1 MFEDSYKTIA
11 SPAEGSYS
19 EKRSKFLA
27 YAFPVQNEQEVK
39 QRLAEIQKKH
49 WDARH
54 HCYAYILGPHKDA
67 YRQNDNGEPSGT
79 AGRPIYGQLLSKDVT
94 NTLVIVVRYF
104 GGIKLG
110 VSGLQNA
117 YKVAAREALDAAD
130 IVERTIQETF
140 RVTFEYVKMNDIMQI
155 LKDPEVQVIDRQS
168 YMQCIYTISV
178 RQRDADRV
186 TEALR
191 KIPMTEVIPVCFLFI
206 SCCLYLSKDLKKTI
220 F

>member
-1 MFEDSYKTIA
+1 MFEDTYKTIA
-11 SPAEGSYS
+11 KPSEGSYS

-79 AGRPIYGQLLSKDVT
+79 AGRPIYGQLLSKDLT

-117 YKVAAREALDAAD
+117 YKVAAKEALDAAV
-130 IVERTIQETF
+130 IEERTIQEQY
-140 RVTFEYVKMNDIMQI
+140 RVVFEYVKMNDIMQI
-155 LKDPEVQVIDRQS
+155 LKDPEIQVLDRQS
-168 YMQCIYTISV
+168 DMRCTYTISV
-178 RQRDADRV
+178 RQRDADRI

-191 KIPMTEVIPVCFLFI
+191 KVAMTEVTAL
-206 SCCLYLSKDLKKTI
+206 
-220 F
+220 

>member
-1 MFEDSYKTIA
+1 MFDDSYKTIA
-11 SPAEGSYS
+11 KPAEGNYS

-39 QRLAEIQKKH
+39 QRLTEIQKKH

-67 YRQNDNGEPSGT
+67 YRLNDNGEPSGT
-79 AGRPIYGQLLSKDVT
+79 AGRPIYGQLLSKDLT

-117 YKVAAREALDAAD
+117 YKVAAREALDAAV
-130 IVERTIQETF
+130 IEERTVQEIY
-140 RVTFEYVKMNDIMQI
+140 RVTFEYVKMNDIMQV
-155 LKDPEVQVIDRQS
+155 LKDPNIQILDRQS
-168 YMQCIYTISV
+168 YMQCIYTIYV
-178 RQRDADRV
+178 RQREADRI
-186 TEALR
+186 TDALR
-191 KIPMTEVIPVCFLFI
+191 KIPMTEVVAL
-206 SCCLYLSKDLKKTI
+206 
-220 F
+220 

>member
-11 SPAEGSYS
+11 KPAEGSYS

-27 YAFPVQNEQEVK
+27 YAFPVQSEQEVK

-54 HCYAYILGPHKDA
+54 HCYAYILGAHKDA
-67 YRQNDNGEPSGT
+67 YRMNDNGEPSGT
-79 AGRPIYGQLLSKDVT
+79 AGRPIYGQLLSKDLT

-117 YKVAAREALDAAD
+117 YKVAAKEALDAAV
-130 IVERTIQETF
+130 IEERTVQETY

-155 LKDPEVQVIDRQS
+155 LKDPEVQVLDRQS

-178 RQRDADRV
+178 RQRESDRI
-186 TEALR
+186 TEAL
-191 KIPMTEVIPVCFLFI
+191 KKVPMTTVEPL
-206 SCCLYLSKDLKKTI
+206 
-220 F
+220 

>member
-1 MFEDSYKTIA
+1 MFEDTYKTIA
-11 SPAEGSYS
+11 KPSEGSYS

-67 YRQNDNGEPSGT
+67 YRMNDNGEPSGT
-79 AGRPIYGQLLSKDVT
+79 AGRPIYGQLLSKDLT

-117 YKVAAREALDAAD
+117 YKVAAKEALDAAV
-130 IVERTIQETF
+130 IEERTIQEQY
-140 RVTFEYVKMNDIMQI
+140 RVVFEYVKMNDIMQI
-155 LKDPEVQVIDRQS
+155 LKDPEIQVLDRQS
-168 YMQCIYTISV
+168 DMRCTYTISV
-178 RQRDADRV
+178 RQRDADRI

-191 KIPMTEVIPVCFLFI
+191 KVAMTEVTAL
-206 SCCLYLSKDLKKTI
+206 
-220 F
+220 

>member
-1 MFEDSYKTIA
+1 MFDDSYKTIA
-11 SPAEGSYS
+11 KPAEGSYS

-67 YRQNDNGEPSGT
+67 YRLNDNGEPSGT
-79 AGRPIYGQLLSKDVT
+79 AGRPIYGQLLSKDLT

-117 YKVAAREALDAAD
+117 YKVAAREALDAAV
-130 IVERTIQETF
+130 IEERTIQETF

-155 LKDPEVQVIDRQS
+155 LKDPNVQVLDRQS
-168 YMQCIYTISV
+168 YIQCIYTISV
-178 RQRDADRV
+178 RQREADRI

-191 KIPMTEVIPVCFLFI
+191 KIPMTEVVSI
-206 SCCLYLSKDLKKTI
+206 
-220 F
+220 

>member
-11 SPAEGSYS
+11 KPAEGSYS

-27 YAFPVQNEQEVK
+27 YAFPVQSEQEVK

-67 YRQNDNGEPSGT
+67 YRLNDNGEPSGT
-79 AGRPIYGQLLSKDVT
+79 AGRPIYGQLLSKDLT

-117 YKVAAREALDAAD
+117 YKVAAKEALDAAV
-130 IVERTIQETF
+130 IEERTIQEQY
-140 RVTFEYVKMNDIMQI
+140 RVVFEYVKMNDIMQI
-155 LKDPEVQVIDRQS
+155 LKDPEIQVLDRQS
-168 YMQCIYTISV
+168 DMRCTYTISV
-178 RQRDADRV
+178 RQRDADRI
-186 TEALR
+186 TDALR
-191 KIPMTEVIPVCFLFI
+191 KVAMTEVTAL
-206 SCCLYLSKDLKKTI
+206 
-220 F
+220 

>member
-1 MFEDSYKTIA
+1 MFDDSYKTIEK
-11 SPAEGSYS
+11 PAEGSYS

-27 YAFPVQNEQEVK
+27 YAFPVQSEAEVK

-67 YRQNDNGEPSGT
+67 YRLNDNGEPSGT
-79 AGRPIYGQLLSKDVT
+79 AGRPIYGQLLSKDLT

-117 YKVAAREALDAAD
+117 YKVAAREALDAAV

-140 RVTFEYVKMNDIMQI
+140 SVTFEYVKMNDIMQI
-155 LKDPEVQVIDRQS
+155 LKDPEVQVLDRQS
-168 YMQCIYTISV
+168 FMQCIYTISV
-178 RQRDADRV
+178 RQRDAERI

-191 KIPMTEVIPVCFLFI
+191 KVPMTVVTEL
-206 SCCLYLSKDLKKTI
+206 
-220 F
+220 

>member
-11 SPAEGSYS
+11 KPAEGSYS

-39 QRLAEIQKKH
+39 TRLAEIQKKH

-67 YRQNDNGEPSGT
+67 YRLNDNGEPSGT
-79 AGRPIYGQLLSKDVT
+79 AGRPIYGQLLSKDLT

-117 YKVAAREALDAAD
+117 YKVAAKEALDVAV
-130 IVERTIQETF
+130 IEERTIQEQY
-140 RVTFEYVKMNDIMQI
+140 RVVFEYVKMNDIMQI
-155 LKDPEVQVIDRQS
+155 LKDPEIQVLDRQS
-168 YMQCIYTISV
+168 DMRCTYTISV
-178 RQRDADRV
+178 RQRDADRI
-186 TEALR
+186 TDALR
-191 KIPMTEVIPVCFLFI
+191 KVAMTEVTSL
-206 SCCLYLSKDLKKTI
+206 
-220 F
+220 

>member
-1 MFEDSYKTIA
+1 MFDDSYKTIA
-11 SPAEGSYS
+11 KPAEGSYS

-27 YAFPVQNEQEVK
+27 YAFPVQNEEEVK

-67 YRQNDNGEPSGT
+67 YRLNDNGEPSGT
-79 AGRPIYGQLLSKDVT
+79 AGRPIYGQLLSKDLT

-117 YKVAAREALDAAD
+117 YKVAAREALDAAV
-130 IVERTIQETF
+130 IEERTIQETF
-140 RVTFEYVKMNDIMQI
+140 SVTFEYVKMNDIMQI
-155 LKDPEVQVIDRQS
+155 LKDPEVQVLDRQN
-168 YMQCIYTISV
+168 YLQCIYTISV
-178 RQRDADRV
+178 RQRDADRI
-186 TEALR
+186 TTALR
-191 KIPMTEVIPVCFLFI
+191 KVPMTVVTEL
-206 SCCLYLSKDLKKTI
+206 
-220 F
+220 

>member
-1 MFEDSYKTIA
+1 MFEDTYKTIA
-11 SPAEGSYS
+11 KPAEGSYS

-39 QRLAEIQKKH
+39 QRLTEIQKKH

-54 HCYAYILGPHKDA
+54 HCYAYILGPRKDA
-67 YRQNDNGEPSGT
+67 YRLNDNGEPSGT
-79 AGRPIYGQLLSKDVT
+79 AGRPIYGQLLSKDLT

-117 YKVAAREALDAAD
+117 YKVAAREALDAAVIED
-130 IVERTIQETF
+130 RTIQETY

-155 LKDPEVQVIDRQS
+155 LKDPEIQVLDRQS
-168 YMQCIYTISV
+168 DMRCTYTISV
-178 RQRDADRV
+178 RLRDADRV
-186 TEALR
+186 TESLR
-191 KIPMTEVIPVCFLFI
+191 KVPMTEVVAL
-206 SCCLYLSKDLKKTI
+206 
-220 F
+220 

>member
-1 MFEDSYKTIA
+1 MFDDSYKTIA
-11 SPAEGSYS
+11 KPAEGSYS

-27 YAFPVQNEQEVK
+27 YAFPVQNEEEVK

-67 YRQNDNGEPSGT
+67 YRLNDNGEPSGT
-79 AGRPIYGQLLSKDVT
+79 AGRPIYGQLLSKDLT

-117 YKVAAREALDAAD
+117 YKVAAREALDAAV
-130 IVERTIQETF
+130 IEERTIQETF
-140 RVTFEYVKMNDIMQI
+140 SVTFEYVKMNDIMQI
-155 LKDPEVQVIDRQS
+155 LKDPEVQVLDRQS
-168 YMQCIYTISV
+168 YLQCIYTISV
-178 RQRDADRV
+178 RQRDADRI
-186 TEALR
+186 TNALR
-191 KIPMTEVIPVCFLFI
+191 KVPMTEVVAL
-206 SCCLYLSKDLKKTI
+206 
-220 F
+220 

>member
-1 MFEDSYKTIA
+1 MFDDSYKTIA
-11 SPAEGSYS
+11 KPAEGSYS

-67 YRQNDNGEPSGT
+67 YRLNDNGEPSGT
-79 AGRPIYGQLLSKDVT
+79 AGRPIYGQLLSKDLT

-117 YKVAAREALDAAD
+117 YKVAAREALDAAV
-130 IVERTIQETF
+130 IEERTIQETY

-155 LKDPEVQVIDRQS
+155 LKDPNVQVLDRQS

-178 RQRDADRV
+178 RQREADRI

-191 KIPMTEVIPVCFLFI
+191 KIPMTEVVSI
-206 SCCLYLSKDLKKTI
+206 
-220 F
+220 

>member
-11 SPAEGSYS
+11 KPSEGSYS

-67 YRQNDNGEPSGT
+67 YRLNDNGEPSGT
-79 AGRPIYGQLLSKDVT
+79 AGRPIYGQLLSKDLT

-117 YKVAAREALDAAD
+117 YKVAAKEALDAA
-130 IVERTIQETF
+130 VVEERTIQEQY
-140 RVTFEYVKMNDIMQI
+140 RVVFEYVKMNDIMQI
-155 LKDPEVQVIDRQS
+155 LKDPEIQVLDRQS
-168 YMQCIYTISV
+168 DMRCTYTISV
-178 RQRDADRV
+178 RQRDADRI

-191 KIPMTEVIPVCFLFI
+191 KVAMTEVSAL
-206 SCCLYLSKDLKKTI
+206 
-220 F
+220 

>member
-11 SPAEGSYS
+11 KPSEGSYS

-39 QRLAEIQKKH
+39 ERLAEIQKKH

-54 HCYAYILGPHKDA
+54 HCYAYILGAHKDA
-67 YRQNDNGEPSGT
+67 YRLNDNGEPSGT
-79 AGRPIYGQLLSKDVT
+79 AGRPIYGQLLSKDLT
-94 NTLVIVVRYF
+94 NALVIVVRYF

-117 YKVAAREALDAAD
+117 YKVAAREALDAAV
-130 IVERTIQETF
+130 IEERTVQETY

-155 LKDPEVQVIDRQS
+155 LKDPEVQVLDRQS
-168 YMQCIYTISV
+168 YMQCVYTISV
-178 RQRDADRV
+178 RQREADRI
-186 TEALR
+186 TGALR
-191 KIPMTEVIPVCFLFI
+191 KVPMTEVVPL
-206 SCCLYLSKDLKKTI
+206 
-220 F
+220 

>member
-11 SPAEGSYS
+11 KPAEGSYS

-54 HCYAYILGPHKDA
+54 HCYAYILGPHKEA
-67 YRQNDNGEPSGT
+67 YRLNDNGEPSGT
-79 AGRPIYGQLLSKDVT
+79 AGRPIYGQLLSKDLT

-117 YKVAAREALDAAD
+117 YKVSAREALDAAV
-130 IVERTIQETF
+130 IEERTIQETY

-155 LKDPEVQVIDRQS
+155 LKDPYVQVVDRQS
-168 YMQCIYTISV
+168 YMQCVYTISV
-178 RQRDADRV
+178 RQREADRI

-191 KIPMTEVIPVCFLFI
+191 KVPMTEVVAI
-206 SCCLYLSKDLKKTI
+206 
-220 F
+220 

>member
-11 SPAEGSYS
+11 KPAEGSYS

-27 YAFPVQNEQEVK
+27 YAFPVQSEQEVK

-67 YRQNDNGEPSGT
+67 YRLNDNGEPSGT
-79 AGRPIYGQLLSKDVT
+79 AGRPIYGQLLSKDLT

-117 YKVAAREALDAAD
+117 YKIAAKDALDSAV
-130 IVERTIQETF
+130 IEERTIQEQY
-140 RVTFEYVKMNDIMQI
+140 RVVFEYVKMNDIMQI
-155 LKDPEVQVIDRQS
+155 LKDPEIQVLDRQS
-168 YMQCIYTISV
+168 DMRCTYIISV
-178 RQRDADRV
+178 RQREADRI
-186 TEALR
+186 TDALR
-191 KIPMTEVIPVCFLFI
+191 KVAMTEVTAL
-206 SCCLYLSKDLKKTI
+206 
-220 F
+220 

>member
-1 MFEDSYKTIA
+1 MFEDTYKTIA
-11 SPAEGSYS
+11 KPAEGSYS

-67 YRQNDNGEPSGT
+67 YRLNDNGEPSGT
-79 AGRPIYGQLLSKDVT
+79 AGRPIYGQLLSKDLT

-117 YKVAAREALDAAD
+117 YKVAAKEALDAAV
-130 IVERTIQETF
+130 IEERTIQEQY
-140 RVTFEYVKMNDIMQI
+140 RVVFEYVKMNDVMQI
-155 LKDPEVQVIDRQS
+155 LKDPEIQVLDRQS
-168 YMQCIYTISV
+168 DLRCTYTISV

-186 TEALR
+186 TYALR
-191 KIPMTEVIPVCFLFI
+191 KVPMTEVTAL
-206 SCCLYLSKDLKKTI
+206 
-220 F
+220 

>member
-11 SPAEGSYS
+11 KPAEGSYS

-27 YAFPVQNEQEVK
+27 YAFPVQSEQEVK

-67 YRQNDNGEPSGT
+67 YRLNDNGEPSGT
-79 AGRPIYGQLLSKDVT
+79 AGRPIYGQLLSKDLT
-94 NTLVIVVRYF
+94 NTLVIVARYF

-117 YKVAAREALDAAD
+117 YKVAAKEALDAAV
-130 IVERTIQETF
+130 IEERTIQEQY
-140 RVTFEYVKMNDIMQI
+140 RVVFEYVKMNDIMQI
-155 LKDPEVQVIDRQS
+155 LKDPEIQVLDRQS
-168 YMQCIYTISV
+168 DMRCTYTISV
-178 RQRDADRV
+178 RQRDADRI
-186 TEALR
+186 TDALR
-191 KIPMTEVIPVCFLFI
+191 KVAMTEVTTL
-206 SCCLYLSKDLKKTI
+206 
-220 F
+220 

>member
-1 MFEDSYKTIA
+1 MFDDSYKTIA
-11 SPAEGSYS
+11 KPSEGNYS

-27 YAFPVQNEQEVK
+27 YAFPVQNEEEIK

-67 YRQNDNGEPSGT
+67 YRLNDNGEPSGT
-79 AGRPIYGQLLSKDVT
+79 AGRPIYGQLLSKDLT

-117 YKVAAREALDAAD
+117 YKVAAREALDAAV
-130 IVERTIQETF
+130 IEERTMQETF
-140 RVTFEYVKMNDIMQI
+140 SVTFEYVKMNDIMQI
-155 LKDPEVQVIDRQS
+155 LKDPEVQVLDRQS
-168 YMQCIYTISV
+168 YLQCIYTISV
-178 RQRDADRV
+178 RQRDADRI
-186 TEALR
+186 TTALR
-191 KIPMTEVIPVCFLFI
+191 KVPMTVVTEL
-206 SCCLYLSKDLKKTI
+206 
-220 F
+220 

>member
-11 SPAEGSYS
+11 KPSEGSYS

-27 YAFPVQNEQEVK
+27 YAFPVQSEQDVK

-54 HCYAYILGPHKDA
+54 HCYAYILGAHKDA
-67 YRQNDNGEPSGT
+67 YRMNDNGEPSGT
-79 AGRPIYGQLLSKDVT
+79 AGRPIYGQLLSKDLT

-117 YKVAAREALDAAD
+117 YKVAAREALDAAV
-130 IVERTIQETF
+130 IEERTVQETF

-155 LKDPEVQVIDRQS
+155 LKDPEVQVLDRQS

-178 RQRDADRV
+178 RQREADRI
-186 TEALR
+186 TEAL
-191 KIPMTEVIPVCFLFI
+191 KKVPMTTVEPL
-206 SCCLYLSKDLKKTI
+206 
-220 F
+220 

>member
-1 MFEDSYKTIA
+1 MFDDIYKTIA
-11 SPAEGSYS
+11 KPAEGSYS

-39 QRLAEIQKKH
+39 DRLSEIQKKH

-67 YRQNDNGEPSGT
+67 YRLNDNGEPSGT

-117 YKVAAREALDAAD
+117 YKVAAREALDAAV
-130 IVERTIQETF
+130 IEERTIQETF

-155 LKDPEVQVIDRQS
+155 LKDPEVQVLDRQS

-178 RQRDADRV
+178 RQRDADRI
-186 TEALR
+186 TGALR
-191 KIPMTEVIPVCFLFI
+191 KVPMTEIVAL
-206 SCCLYLSKDLKKTI
+206 
-220 F
+220 

>member
-1 MFEDSYKTIA
+1 MFDDTYKTIA
-11 SPAEGSYS
+11 KPAEGSYS

-54 HCYAYILGPHKDA
+54 HCYAYILGPNKDA
-67 YRQNDNGEPSGT
+67 YRLNDNGEPSGT
-79 AGRPIYGQLLSKDVT
+79 AGRPIYGQLLSKDLT

-117 YKVAAREALDAAD
+117 YKVAAREALEAAV
-130 IVERTIQETF
+130 IEERTVQETY

-155 LKDPEVQVIDRQS
+155 LKDPEVQVLDRQS

-178 RQRDADRV
+178 RQRDADRI
-186 TEALR
+186 TTALR
-191 KIPMTEVIPVCFLFI
+191 KVPMTEVAAL
-206 SCCLYLSKDLKKTI
+206 
-220 F
+220 

>member
-1 MFEDSYKTIA
+1 MFDDSYKTIA
-11 SPAEGSYS
+11 KPAEGNYS

-39 QRLAEIQKKH
+39 QRLTEIQKKH

-67 YRQNDNGEPSGT
+67 YRLNDNGEPSGT
-79 AGRPIYGQLLSKDVT
+79 AGRPIYGQLLSKDLT

-117 YKVAAREALDAAD
+117 YKVAAREALDAAV
-130 IVERTIQETF
+130 IEERTVQEIY
-140 RVTFEYVKMNDIMQI
+140 RVTFEYVKMNDIMQV
-155 LKDPEVQVIDRQS
+155 LKDPNIQILDRQS

-178 RQRDADRV
+178 RQREADRI

-191 KIPMTEVIPVCFLFI
+191 KIPMTEVVAL
-206 SCCLYLSKDLKKTI
+206 
-220 F
+220 

>member
-1 MFEDSYKTIA
+1 MFEDTYKTIA
-11 SPAEGSYS
+11 KPAEGSYS

-67 YRQNDNGEPSGT
+67 YRLNDNGEPSGT
-79 AGRPIYGQLLSKDVT
+79 AGRPIYGQLLSKDLT

-117 YKVAAREALDAAD
+117 YKVAAKEALDAAV
-130 IVERTIQETF
+130 IEERTVQEQY
-140 RVTFEYVKMNDIMQI
+140 RVIFEYVKMNDIMQI
-155 LKDPEVQVIDRQS
+155 LKDPEIQVLDRQS
-168 YMQCIYTISV
+168 DMRCTYTISV
-178 RQRDADRV
+178 RQRDADRI

-191 KIPMTEVIPVCFLFI
+191 KVAMTEVTAL
-206 SCCLYLSKDLKKTI
+206 
-220 F
+220 

>member
-11 SPAEGSYS
+11 KPAEGSYS

-39 QRLAEIQKKH
+39 ERLAEIQKKH

-54 HCYAYILGPHKDA
+54 HCYAYILGAHKDA
-67 YRQNDNGEPSGT
+67 YRMNDNGEPSGT
-79 AGRPIYGQLLSKDVT
+79 AGRPIYGQLLSKDLT

-117 YKVAAREALDAAD
+117 YKVAAREALDAAV
-130 IVERTIQETF
+130 IEERTVQETY

-155 LKDPEVQVIDRQS
+155 LKDPEVQVLDRQS

-178 RQRDADRV
+178 RQREADRI
-186 TEALR
+186 TGALR
-191 KIPMTEVIPVCFLFI
+191 KVPMTTVESL
-206 SCCLYLSKDLKKTI
+206 
-220 F
+220 

>member
-1 MFEDSYKTIA
+1 MFDDSYKTIA
-11 SPAEGSYS
+11 KPAEGSYS

-27 YAFPVQNEQEVK
+27 YAFPVQNEEEVK

-67 YRQNDNGEPSGT
+67 YRLNDNGEPSGT
-79 AGRPIYGQLLSKDVT
+79 AGRPIYGQLLSKDLT

-117 YKVAAREALDAAD
+117 YKVAAREALDAAV
-130 IVERTIQETF
+130 IEERTIQETY

-155 LKDPEVQVIDRQS
+155 LKDPEVQVLDRQS

-178 RQRDADRV
+178 RQREADRI
-186 TEALR
+186 TGALR
-191 KIPMTEVIPVCFLFI
+191 KVPMTTVESL
-206 SCCLYLSKDLKKTI
+206 
-220 F
+220 

>member
-11 SPAEGSYS
+11 KPAEGSYS

-67 YRQNDNGEPSGT
+67 YRLNDNGEPSGT
-79 AGRPIYGQLLSKDVT
+79 AGRPIYGQLLSKDLT

-117 YKVAAREALDAAD
+117 YKVAAREALDAAV
-130 IVERTIQETF
+130 IEERTIQETF
-140 RVTFEYVKMNDIMQI
+140 SVTFEYVKMNDIMQI
-155 LKDPEVQVIDRQS
+155 LKDPEVQVLDRQS
-168 YMQCIYTISV
+168 YLQCIYTISV
-178 RQRDADRV
+178 RQRDADRI
-186 TEALR
+186 TTALR
-191 KIPMTEVIPVCFLFI
+191 KVPMTVVTEL
-206 SCCLYLSKDLKKTI
+206 
-220 F
+220 

>member
-1 MFEDSYKTIA
+1 MFEDTYKTIA
-11 SPAEGSYS
+11 KPSEGSYS

-39 QRLAEIQKKH
+39 ARLAEIQKKH

-79 AGRPIYGQLLSKDVT
+79 AGRPIYGQLLSKDLT

-117 YKVAAREALDAAD
+117 YKVAAKEALDAAV
-130 IVERTIQETF
+130 IEERTIQEQYQ
-140 RVTFEYVKMNDIMQI
+140 VVFEYVKMNDIMQI
-155 LKDPEVQVIDRQS
+155 LKDPEIQVLDRQS
-168 YMQCIYTISV
+168 DMRCTYTISV
-178 RQRDADRV
+178 RQRDADRI
-186 TEALR
+186 TDALR
-191 KIPMTEVIPVCFLFI
+191 KVAMTEVTAL
-206 SCCLYLSKDLKKTI
+206 
-220 F
+220 

>member
-1 MFEDSYKTIA
+1 MFDDSYKTIA
-11 SPAEGSYS
+11 KPTEGSYS

-27 YAFPVQNEQEVK
+27 YAFPVQNEEEVK

-67 YRQNDNGEPSGT
+67 YRLNDNGEPSGT
-79 AGRPIYGQLLSKDVT
+79 AGRPIYGQLLSKDLT

-117 YKVAAREALDAAD
+117 YKVAAREALDAAV
-130 IVERTIQETF
+130 IEERTIQETF
-140 RVTFEYVKMNDIMQI
+140 SVTFEYVKMNDIMQI
-155 LKDPEVQVIDRQS
+155 LKDPEVQVLDRQS
-168 YMQCIYTISV
+168 YLQCIYTISV
-178 RQRDADRV
+178 RQRDADRI
-186 TEALR
+186 TTALR
-191 KIPMTEVIPVCFLFI
+191 KVPMTVVTEL
-206 SCCLYLSKDLKKTI
+206 
-220 F
+220 